1 MNVLVIGAT
10 SSIAQAICRRL
21 AERGAVLFLV
31 ARDGVRLGQ
40 VVEDFETRG
49 AQVLGQSV
57 MDVLDYASHARV
69 IREAVTSLGSVDLA
83 LVAHGTLP
91 DQEACERSA
100 ELVRRETEVNG
111 LSTVALLTELA
122 QYFEGR
128 SQGQIVVLS
137 SVAGDRGRRSNY
149 VYGAAK
155 ALVSTYALGLRNRLH
170 PRGVGVLVVKPGFVD
185 TPMTRGFPKGVLWAQ
200 PDRVARDVLKAA
212 SKNRA
217 VCYTP
222 WYWRYIMGVVRLL
235 PDVIFKRLSL

>member
-10 SSIAQAICRRL
+10 SSIAQAVCRRL
-21 AERGAVLFLV
+21 AERGALLFLV
-31 ARDGVRLGQ
+31 ARDGVRLAQ
-40 VVEDFETRG
+40 VVEDLKTRG
-49 AQVLGQSV
+49 AQVSGQSE
-57 MDVLDYASHARV
+57 MDALDYASHARV
-69 IREAVTSLGSVDLA
+69 IGEAANSLSEIDLA

-100 ELVRRETEVNG
+100 ELMRRETEVNG
-111 LSTVALLTELA
+111 LSVVALLTELA
-122 QYFEGR
+122 NYFEGR

-155 ALVSTYALGLRNRLH
+155 ASVSTFALGLRTRLH
-170 PRGVGVLVVKPGFVD
+170 SRGVGVLVVKPGFVD
-185 TPMTRGFPKGVLWAQ
+185 TPMTRDFPKGMLWAQ
-200 PDRVARDVLKAA
+200 PDRVARDVLKAV

-222 WYWRYIMGVVRLL
+222 WFWRYIIWVVRLL
-235 PDVIFKRLSL
+235 PDFIFKRLSL